1 MLCCRRNL
9 AENMDAGQAGNLA
22 RRATALSNSNRRLKG
37 RLSWYGRTLR
47 HDFDQAVRAY
57 MTAHAGVTLAAAR
70 KHVYMLRAQVHRV
83 VLRSNP
89 HGMLTAR
96 PMRVL
101 ADQLSATA
109 SVGVAQVRDWEA
121 KRLNRLTREA
131 NVRVLEEQADLA
143 KAM

>member
-1 MLCCRRNL
+1 
-9 AENMDAGQAGNLA
+9 
-22 RRATALSNSNRRLKG
+22 
-37 RLSWYGRTLR
+37 
-47 HDFDQAVRAY
+47 
-57 MTAHAGVTLAAAR
+57 
-70 KHVYMLRAQVHRV
+70 MLRAQVHRV

-121 KRLNRLTREA
+121 ERLNRLTREA
-131 NVRVLEEQADLA
+131 NARVLEEQADLA
-143 KAM
+143 EAM